1 MKKNV
6 IILLMVI
13 SSSVAFSQVNTG
25 INTTTPMAT
34 LDVTAK
40 EPTGTA
46 TDADGLL
53 VPRVDRE
60 RAQSMTG
67 VEASTLIYVNSVS
80 TGTQTGT
87 AVNIDTEG
95 YYYFDGS
102 AWIKLNLSS
111 GTNIYNSDGTLTG
124 DRLVTQGANTL
135 SFTGTST
142 NAFSVDGNTLSVDA
156 ANNRVGI
163 GTDAPANALHVSAA
177 ADPLKLDGI
186 VAGNEATDQL
196 LAVDSDGVVKSI
208 GTLGQLSIPTPAI
221 FRLGTAQGNFLNGI
235 GVGGSQVVP
244 MSMIKNEIPGLSY
257 NEVTST
263 ITFPAGT
270 YQMVF
275 VYEATHNNTGCTISS
290 YFVDFPLNAA
300 MTRIHSTVAYT
311 SPSLSNHGGSVT
323 YVTTVNAGRTWQI
336 RLGRGQSGNCTG
348 PNMNLTA
355 LSTQLLIFRI
365 GD

>member
-1 MKKNV
+1 MKINI
-6 IILLMVI
+6 IILLMVTI
-13 SSSVAFSQVNTG
+13 SSFAFSQGNTG
-25 INTTTPMAT
+25 INTITPTAT

-40 EPTGTA
+40 DATGTA
-46 TDADGLL
+46 TNVDGLL
-53 VPRVDRE
+53 VPRVDRQ
-60 RAQSMTG
+60 RAQSMSG
-67 VEASTLIYVNSVS
+67 VETSTLIYVNSVS
-80 TGTQTGT
+80 TGTQAGT

-163 GTDAPANALHVSAA
+163 GTDAPTNPLHVSAA

-186 VAGNEATDQL
+186 AAGDQATDEL
-196 LAVDSDGVVKSI
+196 LAIDSDGVIKSI

-221 FRLGTAQGNFLNGI
+221 FRLETGQANFLNGI
-235 GVGGSQVVP
+235 GIGGSQVVP

-257 NEVTST
+257 NAGTST

-275 VYEATHNNTGCTISS
+275 VYEGGHNASGCTISS

-300 MTRIHSTVAYT
+300 VTRIHTTASHNEGA
-311 SPSLSNHGGSVT
+311 LSNHGGTLT
-323 YVTTVNAGRTWQI
+323 YVAPVTAGRTWQI

-348 PNMNLTA
+348 AGMSLTA